1 MVRQGEA
8 DHAKHRTLS
17 VPIQPKLPWIVSRVN
32 LDLNEQRV
40 NVWGKYLEEAKCL
53 CPHCAETHPSYDTA
67 ERIWRHLDSCQFPTG
82 LHVTIP
88 CTL

>member
-40 NVWGKYLEEAKCL
+40 NVWGKYLEEAK
-53 CPHCAETHPSYDTA
+53 
-67 ERIWRHLDSCQFPTG
+67 
-82 LHVTIP
+82 
-88 CTL
+88 

>member
-1 MVRQGEA
+1 MRRFEDALASNVLVLSSSPWVDGGDNHMVRQGEA

-40 NVWGKYLEEAKCL
+40 NVWGKYLEEAK
-53 CPHCAETHPSYDTA
+53 
-67 ERIWRHLDSCQFPTG
+67 
-82 LHVTIP
+82 
-88 CTL
+88 